1 MIVIIIGM
9 FLISENNMYKFYLVF
24 FSIFF
29 ENVFEKLNFIF
40 VKVKGL
46 KRLVFS
52 LRIRKQH
59 VQKNLKIFVRHLKVN
74 FFFS

>member
-1 MIVIIIGM
+1 MIIIIIGM

-24 FSIFF
+24 FIFF

-46 KRLVFS
+46 ERLFFS
-52 LRIRKQH
+52 SRIRKQH
-59 VQKNLKIFVRHLKVN
+59 VQKNLQIFVRHLKVN